1 MNEKLLFLDI
11 DGTLTEPGYNTP
23 PESAL
28 KAIKTAQKNGHKVFL
43 CSGRNPAML
52 KQILKYGF
60 DGYVASAGG
69 YVVCDGNVVFDRPM
83 KPEIF
88 RLAMDCFERN
98 HVFRTVECL
107 DGTYGDNGLED
118 LLEGADEFSN
128 SELLRFRRQLSES
141 LDIRPMS
148 EYNGAPVYKIVFMCT
163 ESRQLDEP
171 MKLLKDYFVFCVQNL
186 EAVGCLNGEIFGLD
200 FNKGIGIRKLCEFL
214 GKDISDTIGFGD
226 SMNDKEM
233 FETVGYSVCMA
244 NGHPVMKE
252 MADYVCPAVSE
263 NGLYKAFETLGLI

>member
-1 MNEKLLFLDI
+1 
-11 DGTLTEPGYNTP
+11 
-23 PESAL
+23 
-28 KAIKTAQKNGHKVFL
+28 
-43 CSGRNPAML
+43 ML
-52 KQILKYGF
+52 KPLLAYGF

-69 YVVCDGNVVFDRPM
+69 YVVSGDDVVFDRPM
-83 KPEIF
+83 KPEVF

-128 SELLRFRRQLSES
+128 SELLRFRRQLSET

-163 ESRQLDEP
+163 EARQLDEP

-200 FNKGIGIRKLCEFL
+200 FNKGIGIHRLCEYL
-214 GKDISDTIGFGD
+214 GKDIADTIGFGD
-226 SMNDKEM
+226 SMNDREM
-233 FETVGYSVCMA
+233 FEAVGA
-244 NGHPVMKE
+244 
-252 MADYVCPAVSE
+252 
-263 NGLYKAFETLGLI
+263 YKAGMINDDKLEECTQNCCPGCGSCSGMYTANSMNCLCEAIGIALPGNGTIPAGRQ